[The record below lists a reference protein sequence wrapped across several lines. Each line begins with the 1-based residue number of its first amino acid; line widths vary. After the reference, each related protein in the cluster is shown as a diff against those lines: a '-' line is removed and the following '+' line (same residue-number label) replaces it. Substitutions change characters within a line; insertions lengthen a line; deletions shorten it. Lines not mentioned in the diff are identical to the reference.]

1 MASVKVVFR
10 TTSSNKNIGHLYIRK
25 IKDRKAKFKS
35 LNIKIRK
42 THWDGKLG
50 IVLPADKNHKEYN
63 RRIEK
68 ALESIS
74 NEHLR
79 LGSIEDSNTDVVLFW
94 EAHIR
99 GVNNSSTQ
107 ASYRVA
113 HNKFKVFL
121 EVNEIKEIHFNNL
134 SPELVEDYQSFLK
147 NNGIQDLTVKI
158 YLSFF
163 KAIVN
168 KAIRRRIVG
177 YMVHPFVEIKTKPTR
192 KKAYGLDINDIG
204 ILMRVE
210 LPDRLDYYRNLFLF
224 QLFAG
229 GLRIGDLLMLKWS
242 NVEVRTNGIYLKYI
256 QIKTKKEII
265 SKLTLTSLK
274 FLDSLFWEV
283 NPVVVGDIEMKRN
296 ELDNY
301 LRRKEQVKLSMD
313 YTMIENPEL
322 DGLIFKDKISTSDLE
337 LEEIEEGIAKMTY
350 ELIEHYKFLFV
361 TMQDEFDGDTI
372 FNELRK
378 LKLPKNGLVSEVNRN
393 KIIGAIQKVNY
404 NLKLISSRIE
414 LPKIT
419 THKARHS
426 YSQLLVDQNV
436 NLHFL
441 SMALGHSS
449 LTVTQNYIQSLHSKA
464 LDDVNEN
471 LSDNI
476 TQHNTHFTR

>member
-10 TTSSNKNIGHLYIRK
+10 PTSSNKNVGHLYLRK
-25 IKDRKAKFKS
+25 IKNRKAKFKS

-42 THWDGKLG
+42 TQWDEKLG
-50 IVLPADKNHKEYN
+50 MVLPTEKNHKKYN
-63 RRIEK
+63 HRIEE
-68 ALESIS
+68 ALDNIS
-74 NEHLR
+74 DEHLK
-79 LGSIEDSNTDVVLFW
+79 LGSIIDSTNDVVSFW

-99 GVNNSSTQ
+99 TVDNSSTQ

-113 HNKFKVFL
+113 LNKFKAFL
-121 EVNEIKEIHFNNL
+121 QVKNINELHFKNLTPEIIG
-134 SPELVEDYQSFLK
+134 DYQSFLK
-147 NNGIQDLTVKI
+147 ADGVQDLTVKI

-168 KAIRRRIVG
+168 KAIRLRLTG
-177 YMVHPFVEIKTKPTR
+177 YLVHPFVEIKTKPTR
-192 KKAYGLDINDIG
+192 KTSYGLDIKEIG
-204 ILMRVE
+204 KLMRVE

-229 GLRIGDLLMLKWS
+229 GMRIGDLLLLRWS
-242 NVEVRTNGIYLKYI
+242 NVEIRTNGIYLKYK

-274 FLDSLFWEV
+274 FLDMLFWEG
-283 NPVVVGDIEMKRN
+283 NPSVVGDIEIKRKKLN
-296 ELDNY
+296 DY
-301 LRRKEQVKLSMD
+301 LLRKEQVELNMD
-313 YTMIENPEL
+313 YSMIENAQLQGMIE
-322 DGLIFKDKISTSDLE
+322 GKISKSDLE
-337 LEEIEEGIAKMTY
+337 LEEIEEGIAEMTHK
-350 ELIEHYKFLFV
+350 LIEHYKFLVV
-361 TMQDEFDGDTI
+361 TMQDEFDGNTI

-378 LKLPKNGLVSEVNRN
+378 LKFPKNGLINEANKN
-393 KIIGAIQKVNY
+393 KIIGATQKVNY
-404 NLKLISSRIE
+404 NLKLISTRTE

-426 YSQLLVDQNV
+426 YSQLLVNQNI

-449 LTVTQNYIQSLHSKA
+449 LAVTQNYIQSLHTKA

-471 LSDNI
+471 LSDSMAMYL
-476 TQHNTHFTR
+476 R